1 MFCSAIG
8 WNKFVLAGH
17 SFGGFVAGQ
26 YAVLYKKHID
36 HLLLLSPAGVPELP
50 NNMTGL

>member
-1 MFCSAIG
+1 MFRSTIG

-17 SFGGFVAGQ
+17 SFGGFFAGQ
-26 YAVLYKKHID
+26 YAVLYKKYIE

-50 NNMTGL
+50 DNMSGL